1 MTVRR
6 NSLLRFALVSGL
18 VVIALTTSL
27 SSLAMG
33 ALRYSVVDQEARQ
46 VAAQIQ
52 QLMLQSF
59 TPDDLERGLGENT
72 RAALDA
78 LSADQQNA
86 NVLRLLLWNRR
97 GVLLYTNDHK
107 GDGQK
112 ATPSDGLRAAFS
124 GSMAVLPLAP
134 ERLRP
139 FSPETI
145 YLSVEG
151 YLEYLMFQGSQVWIR
166 PGPPT
171 VSAQT
176 TRPLVAQAASFGVA
190 RVFVPV
196 RFTET
201 ATPAGAFEVFYD
213 FRPLH
218 QKLARLQKAVW
229 TTIPGGFLALYCAML
244 VVVQRTSRV
253 LTKQREDLRAAHLGT
268 FHALANAVDA
278 RDSETGDHSVRV
290 ATYVVAIARDL
301 GLSAEQIA
309 ELKIA
314 AELHDIGKIGVPDS
328 VLMKPGPLTPAEW
341 DLMRH
346 HAVVGSSI
354 LQSTPLSAAVKEAV
368 RHVHEHWDGGG
379 YPDQFKGEQI
389 PLFARIIAVVD
400 AFEAMTSKRPYRSA
414 LSHPRAMAELQHK
427 RNSQFDPQVVDAFCR
442 VGVGDL
448 TGLRSA

>member
-27 SSLAMG
+27 SSLAAG

-52 QLMLQSF
+52 QLMLQPF

-86 NVLRLLLWNRR
+86 NVLRLLLWNRS
-97 GVLLYTNDHK
+97 GVLLYTNDHQ

-134 ERLRP
+134 ERLHP

-151 YLEYLMFQGSQVWIR
+151 YLEYLMFQRSQVWVR

-176 TRPLVAQAASFGVA
+176 TRPLVAQAASLGVA

-213 FRPLH
+213 FRPLQ

-229 TTIPGGFLALYCAML
+229 TTIPGDLACLDPAARGSACRAL
-244 VVVQRTSRV
+244 GDVPCPRQR
-253 LTKQREDLRAAHLGT
+253 
-268 FHALANAVDA
+268 
-278 RDSETGDHSVRV
+278 
-290 ATYVVAIARDL
+290 
-301 GLSAEQIA
+301 
-309 ELKIA
+309 
-314 AELHDIGKIGVPDS
+314 
-328 VLMKPGPLTPAEW
+328 
-341 DLMRH
+341 
-346 HAVVGSSI
+346 
-354 LQSTPLSAAVKEAV
+354 
-368 RHVHEHWDGGG
+368 GGC
-379 YPDQFKGEQI
+379 P
-389 PLFARIIAVVD
+389 
-400 AFEAMTSKRPYRSA
+400 
-414 LSHPRAMAELQHK
+414 
-427 RNSQFDPQVVDAFCR
+427 
-442 VGVGDL
+442 
-448 TGLRSA
+448 